1 MYPSLRL
8 ILVGVG
14 AVLAF
19 SQTATGVAETVP
31 RQSQNPTKSSDS
43 TNTVTP
49 PLSKASST
57 QASQAAPPENIVV
70 PTIAKPTSDVAQAQ
84 PEPLSPSP
92 APTPTPI
99 TPTPSSSQPIGPAK
113 AGAAPEYLNANP
125 NPLQFPTNPE
135 EVRLR
140 GIQPITLQQA
150 VELAERNSR
159 NLQVLRL
166 QLDRSQAALR
176 EAQAELL
183 PSVTLQT
190 AISRSKSPAGQI
202 QQEVTQRAN
211 EGLPPFLQQPANQD
225 TTNSG
230 LSGTIALSYDVFTSG
245 RRPAQIRAAA
255 RQVRS
260 DELQVEVTR
269 EQLRQ
274 DVTTDYYDLQ
284 EADESVRINAAAV
297 RNNEIS
303 LRDTQAL
310 ERAGLGTRFEVLQA
324 EVQLA
329 NSRQQLTNSRSQQQ
343 IRRRRLAQRLNLPF
357 AIDLAAADPVQ
368 LAGEWKLPL
377 EDSLIL
383 AFKNRAELEQ
393 QLVQRELSE
402 QQRRAVLAAL
412 GPTITLSYQYQ
423 VQDSFDDNVGFG
435 DGYTLSA
442 GVRWNVFEGGAARA
456 RARQQEANIAIAET
470 RFADARD
477 QVRFQV
483 EQSYS
488 SLTSSFENIAT
499 ATTALGQAQEALR
512 LARLRFQAGVGTQ
525 SQVIDAETEL
535 TRAEGN
541 RVNAILGYNRSL
553 AALQR
558 AVSNVPPSAAI
569 PTDPTPTPIVPS
581 PGTVPPASP
590 TPSTPPTQL

>member
-92 APTPTPI
+92 APTPTQI
-99 TPTPSSSQPIGPAK
+99 TPTPGSSQPIGPAK

-569 PTDPTPTPIVPS
+569 PTAPTPTPIVPS